1 MTEPTMTEPTTIK
14 PAILVLSSSVVRGAV
29 GGRGAVFALE
39 RFGHPV
45 WSMQTVTLPWH
56 PGHGRASRVIPD
68 EAAFEALID
77 DLIRAPWLGEIGAI
91 LTGYM
96 GAASQPAAVARLV
109 DAVKAARPD
118 ALYLCDPV
126 MGDAGILYVP
136 EATASAIR
144 DHLVPRADIL
154 TPNPT
159 ELGFLTGNLALP
171 AEALHA
177 AATSLPTPRIAVTSA
192 AGTEGEITT
201 LLVSRNGTGHDTIQ
215 ASHAAIGGRV
225 PNGTGDLFAALFLA
239 RLVGGASDAQA
250 LRLATAAVADAIDA
264 AASLGANELPLAT
277 IQDQLLAPKTPVRII
292 P

>member
-1 MTEPTMTEPTTIK
+1 M
-14 PAILVLSSSVVRGAV
+14 PAPSAAIAPKAGILVVSSTVVRGAV
-29 GGRGAVFALE
+29 GGRGAAFALE
-39 RFGHPV
+39 RLGHPV
-45 WSMQTVTLPWH
+45 WSVQTVTLPWH
-56 PGHGRASRVIPD
+56 PGHGRAGRIIPD
-68 EAAFEALID
+68 EAAFATLID
-77 DLIRAPWLGEIGAI
+77 DLVRAPWLGEIGAI

-126 MGDAGILYVP
+126 MGDGGKLYVP

-159 ELGFLTGNLALP
+159 ELGFLTGDLALAP
-171 AEALHA
+171 EALMDAVARLA
-177 AATSLPTPRIAVTSA
+177 APRIAVTSA

-201 LLVSRNGTGHDTIQ
+201 LLVSRNGGATLR
-215 ASHAAIGGRV
+215 ASHAAIHGRV

-239 RLVGGASDAQA
+239 RLIEGESDAEA

-264 AASLGANELPLAT
+264 ATRLGVDELPLAA
-277 IQDQLLAPKTPVRII
+277 IQDRLLAPRTPVRVT

>member
-1 MTEPTMTEPTTIK
+1 MPASPAPAPK
-14 PAILVLSSSVVRGAV
+14 PAILVVSSSVVRGAV

-45 WSMQTVTLPWH
+45 WSVQTVTLPWH
-56 PGHGRASRVIPD
+56 PGHGRAGRIVPD
-68 EAAFEALID
+68 EAAFAALID
-77 DLIRAPWLGEIGAI
+77 DLCRAPWLGEIGAI

-96 GAASQPAAVARLV
+96 GAPSQPEAVARLI

-126 MGDAGILYVP
+126 MGDGGKLYVP
-136 EATASAIR
+136 EATAAAIR

-159 ELGFLTGNLALP
+159 ELGFLAGDLALP
-171 AEALHA
+171 AEALTEAVARLA
-177 AATSLPTPRIAVTSA
+177 APRIAVTSA

-201 LLVSRNGTGHDTIQ
+201 LLVSRDGGETLR

-225 PNGTGDLFAALFLA
+225 PNGTGDLFAALLLA
-239 RLVGGASDAQA
+239 HLVEGRSDADA

-264 AASLGANELPLAT
+264 AARLGVDELPLAA
-277 IQDQLLAPKTPVRII
+277 IQDQLLEPLTPVRVF

>member
-1 MTEPTMTEPTTIK
+1 MPASATAR
-14 PAILVLSSSVVRGAV
+14 PAILVISSSVVRGAV

-45 WSMQTVTLPWH
+45 WSVQTVTLPWH
-56 PGHGRASRVIPD
+56 PGHGRAGRIIPD
-68 EAAFEALID
+68 QASFEALID
-77 DLIRAPWLGEIGAI
+77 DLCRAPWLGEIGAI

-96 GAASQPAAVARLV
+96 GAASQPAVVARLV

-126 MGDAGILYVP
+126 MGDGGKLYVP
-136 EATASAIR
+136 EATAAAIR

-159 ELGFLTGNLALP
+159 ELGFLAGDLALP
-171 AEALHA
+171 AEALTEAVARLA
-177 AATSLPTPRIAVTSA
+177 APRIAVTSA

-201 LLVSRNGTGHDTIQ
+201 LLVSRDGGESLR

-225 PNGTGDLFAALFLA
+225 PNGTGDLFAALLLA
-239 RLVGGASDAQA
+239 HLVEGRSDAEA

-264 AASLGANELPLAT
+264 AARLGADELPLTA
-277 IQDQLLAPKTPVRII
+277 IQDQLLAPRTPVRVL

>member
-1 MTEPTMTEPTTIK
+1 MPASATAR
-14 PAILVLSSSVVRGAV
+14 PAILVISSSVVRGAV

-45 WSMQTVTLPWH
+45 WSVQTVTLPWH
-56 PGHGRASRVIPD
+56 PGHGRAGRIIPD
-68 EAAFEALID
+68 EASFEALID
-77 DLIRAPWLGEIGAI
+77 DLCRAPWLGEIGAI

-126 MGDAGILYVP
+126 MGDGGKLYVP
-136 EATASAIR
+136 EATAAAIR

-159 ELGFLTGNLALP
+159 ELGFLAGDLALP
-171 AEALHA
+171 AEALTEAVARLA
-177 AATSLPTPRIAVTSA
+177 APRIAVTSA

-201 LLVSRNGTGHDTIQ
+201 LLVSRDGGESLR

-225 PNGTGDLFAALFLA
+225 PNGTGDLFAALLLA
-239 RLVGGASDAQA
+239 HLVEGRSDAEA

-264 AASLGANELPLAT
+264 AARLGADELPLTA
-277 IQDQLLAPKTPVRII
+277 IQDQLLAPRTPVRVL

>member
-1 MTEPTMTEPTTIK
+1 MPAPSAVPAGSK
-14 PAILVLSSSVVRGAV
+14 AAILVVSSNVVRGAV

-39 RFGHPV
+39 RLGHPV
-45 WSMQTVTLPWH
+45 WSVPTVTLPWH
-56 PGHGRASRVIPD
+56 PGHGRAGRILPD
-68 EAAFEALID
+68 EAAFTALID
-77 DLIRAPWLGEIGAI
+77 DLVRAPWLGEIGAI

-126 MGDAGILYVP
+126 MGDGGKLYVP
-136 EATASAIR
+136 EATAAAIR

-159 ELGFLTGNLALP
+159 ELGFLAGDLALS
-171 AEALHA
+171 AEALTDAVARLA
-177 AATSLPTPRIAVTSA
+177 APRIAVTSA

-201 LLVSRNGTGHDTIQ
+201 LLVSRNGRDTIR
-215 ASHAAIGGRV
+215 ASHAAIGGPV

-239 RLVGGASDAQA
+239 RLVEGASDAEA

-264 AASLGANELPLAT
+264 AASLGVNELPLAA
-277 IQDQLLAPKTPVRII
+277 IQDRLLAPRTLVRVS

>member
-1 MTEPTMTEPTTIK
+1 MPASATAR
-14 PAILVLSSSVVRGAV
+14 PAILVISSSVVRGAV

-45 WSMQTVTLPWH
+45 WSVQTVTLPWH
-56 PGHGRASRVIPD
+56 PGHGRAGRIIPD
-68 EAAFEALID
+68 EASFEALID
-77 DLIRAPWLGEIGAI
+77 DLCRAPWLGEIGAI

-96 GAASQPAAVARLV
+96 GAASQPAPVARLV

-126 MGDAGILYVP
+126 MGDGGKLYVP
-136 EATASAIR
+136 EATAAAIR

-159 ELGFLTGNLALP
+159 ELGFLAGDLALP
-171 AEALHA
+171 AEALTEAVARLA
-177 AATSLPTPRIAVTSA
+177 APRIAVTSA

-201 LLVSRNGTGHDTIQ
+201 LLVSRDGGESLR

-225 PNGTGDLFAALFLA
+225 PNGTGDLFAALLLA
-239 RLVGGASDAQA
+239 HLVEGRSDAEA

-264 AASLGANELPLAT
+264 AARLGADELPLTA
-277 IQDQLLAPKTPVRII
+277 IQDQLLAPRTPVRVL

>member
-1 MTEPTMTEPTTIK
+1 MPAPSDTHKGPKPTV
-14 PAILVLSSSVVRGAV
+14 LVITSSVVRGSV

-39 RFGHPV
+39 RLGHPV
-45 WSMQTVTLPWH
+45 WSVQTVTLPWH
-56 PGHGRASRVIPD
+56 PGQGRAGRIIPD
-68 EAAFEALID
+68 EAAFETLID
-77 DLIRAPWLGEIGAI
+77 DLARSPWLGDISAI

-126 MGDAGILYVP
+126 MGDGGRLYVP
-136 EATASAIR
+136 EATAAAIR

-159 ELGFLTGNLALP
+159 ELGFLTGDISMP
-171 AEALHA
+171 AARLVDAANSLHA
-177 AATSLPTPRIAVTSA
+177 PRVCVTSA
-192 AGTEGEITT
+192 TGTEGEITT
-201 LLVSRNGTGHDTIQ
+201 LLVSRKGGETLR
-215 ASHAAIGGRV
+215 ASHAAIGGPV

-239 RLVGGASDAQA
+239 RLIEGLSDAEA
-250 LRLATAAVADAIDA
+250 LRLATASVADAIDA
-264 AASLGANELPLAT
+264 ATALGSNELPLAT
-277 IQDQLLAPKTPVRII
+277 IQDRLLAPLTPVRVA